1 MTRTPSVTPFQLH
14 QAVSFLTADRDSL
27 EVWPLKL
34 MLPLLNK
41 QEDRSEA
48 RLDLHLMASLG
59 LYSSLMFFASVVP
72 VQQQHA
78 AADGGQR
85 RPPLPLVHAELQEA
99 VQSAE
104 APQAIA
110 LPLHLQLRADKRS
123 ESLVSLWLSSLILK
137 ERRSRSPSTTVTTA
151 RTQGTLRTS
160 TTSPALLSAETVLSR
175 GLWSPTSWC
184 AGNHPLPFTCVR
196 LFTPCWDHGSPA
208 TSPPC
213 RPKRTK
219 PSLSEFLELEDSDRE
234 QHQRTYISGHNRLYF
249 HSDSCMPMRA
259 QEMEVDSEDERD
271 PDWLKEKTVKVGC
284 TLEQNLVI
292 GLSMSATWAQF
303 SSVV

>member
-1 MTRTPSVTPFQLH
+1 
-14 QAVSFLTADRDSL
+14 
-27 EVWPLKL
+27 
-34 MLPLLNK
+34 
-41 QEDRSEA
+41 
-48 RLDLHLMASLG
+48 MASLG

-110 LPLHLQLRADKRS
+110 LPLHLQLRGAKI
-123 ESLVSLWLSSLILK
+123 EVSINDCYDGSY
-137 ERRSRSPSTTVTTA
+137 
-151 RTQGTLRTS
+151 
-160 TTSPALLSAETVLSR
+160 
-175 GLWSPTSWC
+175 
-184 AGNHPLPFTCVR
+184 AGNPQDIHNQPGFAFSRNGPVKRTVVTHVLV
-196 LFTPCWDHGSPA
+196 
-208 TSPPC
+208 C

-271 PDWLKEKTVKVGC
+271 PDWLKEKTVKQIEEFTDVNEGEKEIMKLFIADNQMNEAC
-284 TLEQNLVI
+284 LLFTEHNAAVILERNLCRNLLLHLISMHDFNLITTLTI
-292 GLSMSATWAQF
+292 DRATWAASRT
-303 SSVV
+303 SSAFRRPEEHSPDADSALHFCSIRTDVCRTSSHMWIEPVLVQRGSTAAS